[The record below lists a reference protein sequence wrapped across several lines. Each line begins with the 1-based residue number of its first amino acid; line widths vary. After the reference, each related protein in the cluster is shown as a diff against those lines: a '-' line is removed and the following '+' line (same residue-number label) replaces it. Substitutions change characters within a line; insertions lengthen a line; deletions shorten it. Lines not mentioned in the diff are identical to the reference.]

1 MSDLI
6 AKLNKALKPKGSSG
20 PQGTFRHENE
30 AEILT
35 AAKKLLAKSHFGREL
50 LKYAEEKPL
59 EIHVLRNK
67 QDFGYL
73 PENSAIYISCPA
85 GQAIPPASAVIHLAG
100 AIRQAYQELDGNMP
114 APNVQMGR
122 DRFARQVADKK
133 KDFTIFQ
140 AAVVYEIFQSTG
152 LLEIVDEF
160 DRMGYR
166 SLYEAYALDMGKS
179 QEKKEE

>member
-35 AAKKLLAKSHFGREL
+35 AAKKLLAKSEYGQEL
-50 LKYAEEKPL
+50 LAYARDKNL

-85 GQAIPPASAVIHLAG
+85 GQAMPTARAVIHLAG
-100 AIRQAYQELDGNMP
+100 AIRQAYQEVEGNLP
-114 APNVQMGR
+114 TPKVQMGR
-122 DRFARQVADKK
+122 DRFARQAADKK

-140 AAVVYEIFQSTG
+140 AAVVYEIAKATG

-166 SLYEAYALDMGKS
+166 SLYEAYALDMAES

>member
-6 AKLNKALKPKGSSG
+6 AKLNKALKPKGGSSSG
-20 PQGTFRHENE
+20 DFRHENE
-30 AEILT
+30 AAILD
-35 AAKKLLAKSHFGREL
+35 AAKKLLAKSHYGREL

-59 EIHVLRNK
+59 EMHVLRNK
-67 QDFGYL
+67 QDFGYF
-73 PENSAIYISCPA
+73 PENSVVYISCPA
-85 GQAIPPASAVIHLAG
+85 SQNIPPARAVIHLAG

-114 APNVQMGR
+114 APKVQMGK

-140 AAVVYEIFQSTG
+140 AAVVYDLVKHTG
-152 LLEIVDEF
+152 LLEILDEF
-160 DRMGYR
+160 DAMGYR
-166 SLYEAYALDMGKS
+166 SLYEAYALDMAEA